1 VLAAVSDS
9 LRRSSVLEIINAAR
23 AQKRGSRSRRASR
36 LTVHESA
43 KFRPDPSLQEHSDR
57 SNCTAAGFN
66 KFGRCFDPMNLFR
79 ILIKTL

>member
-36 LTVHESA
+36 SAVHESF
-43 KFRPDPSLQEHSDR
+43 KFRPDLSLTGTQR
-57 SNCTAAGFN
+57 SIQLYSCGFQQIRSLPRSYE
-66 KFGRCFDPMNLFR
+66 FV
-79 ILIKTL
+79 

>member
-43 KFRPDPSLQEHSDR
+43 KFRPDPSLTGTQR
-57 SNCTAAGFN
+57 SIQLHCCEVSTNSVAAS
-66 KFGRCFDPMNLFR
+66 
-79 ILIKTL
+79 IL